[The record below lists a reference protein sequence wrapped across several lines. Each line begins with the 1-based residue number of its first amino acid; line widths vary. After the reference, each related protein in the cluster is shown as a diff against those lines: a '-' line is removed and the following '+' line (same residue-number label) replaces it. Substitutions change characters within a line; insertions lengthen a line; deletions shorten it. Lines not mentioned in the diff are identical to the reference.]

1 MALERRWVFV
11 AFVAA
16 LAVAVSAFVARSKP
30 TAATGSGA
38 AAWAAESPAASRFVL
53 VSGPVG
59 DKQTGAFVIDQQT
72 MRLLVYAVDMS
83 RKQLK
88 LVAVRDVS
96 QDVRL
101 SHWNNAKPWPEDIR
115 RHVEAGGDQG
125 DPEKGRPD
133 ASPE

>member
-1 MALERRWVFV
+1 MALDRRWVFV

-30 TAATGSGA
+30 TAATGPG
-38 AAWAAESPAASRFVL
+38 AAWAAALPGGSRFVL
-53 VSGPVG
+53 VAGPIAE
-59 DKQTGAFVIDQQT
+59 KQTGAFVIDQQT
-72 MRLLVYAVDMS
+72 MRLLVYALDVN

-88 LVAVRDVS
+88 LLAVRDVS

-101 SHWNNAKPWPEDIR
+101 SHWNNAEPWPEDIR
-115 RHVEAGGDQG
+115 QYVETGGAQE
-125 DPEKGRPD
+125 DPEKSKPD